1 MGGFSIMKKFLF
13 LIISILILAS
23 CEYENP
29 PLALGAEEN
38 GILTSIT
45 YM

>member
-1 MGGFSIMKKFLF
+1 MKKFLF

-23 CEYENP
+23 CDYDP